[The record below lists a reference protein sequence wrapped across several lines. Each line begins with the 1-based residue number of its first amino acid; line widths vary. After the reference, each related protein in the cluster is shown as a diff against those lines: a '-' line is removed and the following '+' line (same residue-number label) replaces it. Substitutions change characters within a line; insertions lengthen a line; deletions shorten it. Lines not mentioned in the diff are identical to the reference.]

1 VRIVVGDCGVHHELA
16 EIGRAGSLE
25 RDDDPFLITLLRPEQ
40 TAEWSADSYD
50 MYEFEF
56 NNNASEKN
64 KRTDKIGDGRK
75 VEAVLRCLHSD
86 PPRTLQKE
94 MGTFR
99 G

>member
-1 VRIVVGDCGVHHELA
+1 VRIVVGDCSVHHELA

-25 RDDDPFLITLLRPEQ
+25 CDDDPFLITLLRPEQ
-40 TAEWSADSYD
+40 TAEWSTDSYD
-50 MYEFEF
+50 MYEFEC
-56 NNNASEKN
+56 NNNSEKK

-94 MGTFR
+94 MGAVR